1 MKKIATILLVLLM
14 LASCFV
20 LTSCNFTR
28 PLCPDGCSF
37 PFDENGNRERVCEI
51 CGNYWCTVRKYHNW
65 DYATGKCS
73 WCGKYK
79 CKVEGEHTYDISG
92 KCTGCGT
99 NICKEEGHKYDP
111 TTGKCVNCQKTTCKD
126 GLHAFDK
133 TTGNCTYCGKS
144 SCKTGKHNYN
154 HDDICTWCNKTICQA
169 EGHNY
174 YEGYCRNCDK
184 VSAFAWIYDIFD
196 KPTETPDQGG
206 SNNEWTSPCPSAAD
220 GVHGWRNYECI
231 YCGAVLSNAENL
243 SFWDAVGQ
251 GLMIVGTMIAVT
263 ALASVLYWLGCMFNW
278 GLFVWAGHA
287 LMMLMTLGAFVAIH
301 WIWGI
306 VFLLLF
312 GGAYM
317 FLICPMITQK
327 THGYNGIIH

>member
-1 MKKIATILLVLLM
+1 MKKTATILLVLLI

-51 CGNYWCTVRKYHNW
+51 CGNYWCTVRGYHNW
-65 DYATGKCS
+65 DYTTGKCS

-79 CKVEGEHTYDISG
+79 CKVDGEHTYDISG

-99 NICKEEGHKYDP
+99 TVCKEKGHTYDNA
-111 TTGKCVNCQKTTCKD
+111 TGKCVVCSQTTCKSGD
-126 GLHAFDK
+126 HNFDK

-144 SCKTGKHNYN
+144 ACKTGKHDYN
-154 HDDICTWCNKTICQA
+154 IDDVCTWCNKTVCQA

-174 YEGYCRNCDK
+174 YEGCCIKCGK
-184 VSAFAWIYDIFD
+184 VSAFAWVYDIFD
-196 KPTETPDQGG
+196 KQPTLDQGG
-206 SNNEWTSPCPSAAD
+206 SSDNEWTSTCPEGN
-220 GVHGWRNYECI
+220 GVHGWLKGECI
-231 YCGAVLSNAENL
+231 YCGAVLSDADEMN
-243 SFWDAVGQ
+243 FWDAVGQ
-251 GLMIVGTMIAVT
+251 GVLIVAFMIATT
-263 ALASVLYWLGCMFNW
+263 AFASLIYWLGCLFNW
-278 GLFVWAGHA
+278 SWFVWIGHA
-287 LMMLMTLGAFVAIH
+287 LMMLMTLGMFVAIH

-312 GGAYM
+312 DGAYIA
-317 FLICPMITQK
+317 LICPMITQK
-327 THGYNGIIH
+327 TLGYNGIIH